1 VLLRAGVHEERV
13 MRASRGMWIA
23 LLLAAHIGPAG
34 AVTGFDAAP
43 PPAAADDPYAAGVAA
58 FEREDWQ
65 GVLEHMR
72 AAAKLRPWQDN
83 AYNLMGF
90 AYRKLGD
97 YPAALDAY
105 GEALRLNP
113 YNRGAL
119 EYLGEAYLELDRPDD
134 AKATLDRLAD
144 ACRLLAHGAVDPL
157 ATCHEWQELSDAYR
171 TYLAGDRSA
180 GAQ

>member
-1 VLLRAGVHEERV
+1 
-13 MRASRGMWIA
+13 MRARRAAWRMA
-23 LLLAAHIGPAG
+23 LLLLAAPIGPAG

-43 PPAAADDPYAAGVAA
+43 PPAADDPYAAGVAA
-58 FEREDWQ
+58 FEQEDWQ
-65 GVLEHMR
+65 GVLDHMTE
-72 AAAKLRPWQDN
+72 ALALRPWQDN
-83 AYNLMGF
+83 AHNLMGF

-113 YNRGAL
+113 HNRGAL

-157 ATCHEWQELSDAYR
+157 ATCAEWQELAQAYEA
-171 TYLAGDRSA
+171 YLAKDGSA
-180 GAQ
+180 RAE